1 MVNCNF
7 ELLKHHPQVK
17 KLIVAFS
24 GGLDSTVLLHLLH
37 KQQYKITAVH
47 VNHNL
52 SPNAATW
59 EQHCKEVC
67 EQLNIEYHSH
77 QVYCSPDVAAQR
89 RNLGIE
95 ADARKKRYAML
106 SQYVDNQTALLT
118 AHHQDDQAETVILQ
132 LMRGAGVAGLAAMPE
147 IRPFADGWLYR
158 PLLSETRAALEAYAD
173 THQLS
178 WITDESNF
186 DVSFERNFI
195 RHELLP
201 FIETRWPAAQRLLN
215 RTAEHAKQADIILS
229 EVAATDLDLIA
240 ISSQTVDINKLIH
253 LSAERQHN
261 VIRFWLKKQ
270 AAIIPEQKQ
279 LQEIF
284 DNIIHAKNDAM
295 PLMQFAQ
302 WELRRYKNTLYL
314 LQPQETVT
322 TFNLTWDVKQDLV
335 LPQELGTL
343 KVADYEQFIA
353 LAPFT
358 VCTRQPGIKL
368 LIDGREGHH
377 KLKHLFQEWEV
388 PVWERERIVF
398 VLADDRL
405 LSAAPYYF
413 EGDALMSM
421 LEKSS

>member
-7 ELLKHHPQVK
+7 ELLKNHPQIK

-59 EQHCKEVC
+59 EQHCKVVC

-132 LMRGAGVAGLAAMPE
+132 LMRGAGIAGLAAMPE

-229 EVAATDLDLIA
+229 EVAATDLDCIA
-240 ISSQTVDINKLIH
+240 ISSQKIDINKLTH

-261 VIRFWLKKQ
+261 VIRFWLKTQ

-279 LQEIF
+279 LEEILS
-284 DNIIHAKNDAM
+284 NIIYSKHDAQ
-295 PLMQFAQ
+295 PCLQFGD
-302 WELRRYKNTLYL
+302 WVIRRHKKTLYL
-314 LQPQETVT
+314 MNDNAQPIE
-322 TFNLTWDVKQDLV
+322 FFSINWDLKADLI
-335 LPQELGTL
+335 LPSELGILKAQDYQSFRQVAPLTVCLRQARL
-343 KVADYEQFIA
+343 KVLIKG
-353 LAPFT
+353 
-358 VCTRQPGIKL
+358 RQ
-368 LIDGREGHH
+368 GHRD
-377 KLKHLFQEWEV
+377 LKQLFQEWGV

-398 VLADDRL
+398 VLAGDRL
-405 LSAAPYYF
+405 ICAAPYYF
-413 EGDALMSM
+413 EGD
-421 LEKSS
+421 